1 MPEDPAP
8 IEMYNA
14 FKTVHILGV
23 VLLLGNVIVTGLWK
37 ALADRT
43 RAASTVAY
51 AQRLVILTDW
61 IFTGGGIALIVIGGY
76 AMAGSVHLPLLHT
89 RWLFWGQALFGLSAV
104 IWLFVLLPVQ
114 AAQSRLAQRFSA
126 DGEIPAAYWEL
137 SRRWLR
143 WGVLAT
149 LPLLII
155 VRLMVLKI

>member
-1 MPEDPAP
+1 
-8 IEMYNA
+8 
-14 FKTVHILGV
+14 

-43 RAASTVAY
+43 RVAATVAY

-76 AMAGSVHLPLLHT
+76 AMAGIAHLSLLHT
-89 RWLFWGQALFGLSAV
+89 RWLIWGQALFGLSAL

-114 AAQSRLAQRFSA
+114 AAQSRLAQRFAA
-126 DGEIPAAYWEL
+126 DGQIPAAYWEL

-143 WGVLAT
+143 WGVIAT
-149 LPLLII
+149 VPLVII
-155 VRLMVLKI
+155 LCLMVLKA

>member
-1 MPEDPAP
+1 
-8 IEMYNA
+8 MYNV
-14 FKTVHILGV
+14 FKSLHILGV

-43 RAASTVAY
+43 RVAPTVAH

-76 AMAGSVHLPLLHT
+76 AMAGSVHFSLLHT
-89 RWLFWGQALFGLSAV
+89 RWLFWGQTLFGLSAL
-104 IWLFVLLPVQ
+104 IWLIVLLPVQ
-114 AAQSRLAQRFSA
+114 AAQAQLAQRFAA
-126 DGEIPAAYWEL
+126 DGEIPAGYWEL

-149 LPLLII
+149 VPLVIT
-155 VRLMVLKI
+155 VCLMVFKI